1 MSPARGPRDRTT
13 QIRRV
18 LFGLLFANLAVVGAK
33 FVIGAASSSLAV
45 LGDAVHSSVDS
56 INNVL
61 ALAVMF
67 VAARE
72 PDEEHPYGHT
82 KFETLGALAI
92 VMFLSIGGFELV
104 KGSVARLLHG
114 SAPLA
119 MSLPQLLVLVATL
132 GVNTAV
138 AVYETRRGRE
148 LQSDLLL
155 ADAAHTRADVFITLG
170 VLAGVGLARAG
181 LGWADPVVAL
191 MVAGVIVWVAWGII
205 RHSIPVLV
213 DEHALP
219 ANVIRDAAQ
228 QVTGVHSA
236 YQIRSRGAP
245 HQRFAEL
252 TISVDGAATVEAAH
266 QIADSVEQR
275 LRDQLQLHEVIV
287 HIEPC

>member
-18 LFGLLFANLAVVGAK
+18 LLGLLIANLAVVGAK
-33 FVIGAASSSLAV
+33 FVIGATTRSLAV
-45 LGDAVHSSVDS
+45 LGDAVHSSVDAV
-56 INNVL
+56 NNVL
-61 ALAVMF
+61 ALTVMF

-92 VMFLSIGGFELV
+92 VMFLSVGCFELV
-104 KGSVARLLHG
+104 KGSVLRLIRGAEAVPVSNGQLG
-114 SAPLA
+114 VLA
-119 MSLPQLLVLVATL
+119 ATL
-132 GVNTAV
+132 GVNIAV
-138 AVYETRRGRE
+138 TIYEARRGRE
-148 LQSDLLL
+148 LQSDILL

-170 VLAGVGLARAG
+170 VLGGLLLNRAG
-181 LGWADPVVAL
+181 FPFADSLVALVVAVML
-191 MVAGVIVWVAWGII
+191 MWAAWSII
-205 RHSIPVLV
+205 RRSVPVLV

-266 QIADSVEQR
+266 QIADNVEQR

>member
-138 AVYETRRGRE
+138 VVYETRRGRE

-155 ADAAHTRADVFITLG
+155 ADA
-170 VLAGVGLARAG
+170 
-181 LGWADPVVAL
+181 
-191 MVAGVIVWVAWGII
+191 
-205 RHSIPVLV
+205 
-213 DEHALP
+213 
-219 ANVIRDAAQ
+219 
-228 QVTGVHSA
+228 
-236 YQIRSRGAP
+236 
-245 HQRFAEL
+245 
-252 TISVDGAATVEAAH
+252 
-266 QIADSVEQR
+266 
-275 LRDQLQLHEVIV
+275 
-287 HIEPC
+287 